1 VISGE
6 TVQNNPE
13 VSVVMGVYNGA
24 ESLQRTID
32 SILSQEDVD
41 FEFII
46 VNDGS
51 TDSSKQILDEYA
63 SQDNRLRI
71 IHQENAGLTQAL
83 IRGCAEA
90 KGEFI
95 ARQDAGGD
103 ISYSGRLN
111 HQARQLWENPHAVLT
126 SCGTH
131 YVDPDYETLYEVQL
145 TQQELNEGLHQRS
158 LSKLK
163 GPSHHGSVM
172 LRRSIF
178 EAVGGYRAEFRVAQD
193 LDLWIRIAEQG
204 LCLTSEKILYE
215 AVWAP
220 TSVSSRRRSQQFLAA
235 QTALNC
241 ADCRKQN
248 MSENE
253 LLKDLD
259 RNIRQSKSRFNH
271 PKIAEADSWYFMG
284 ATALKY
290 SKIRARRYWR
300 ESIKSWPF
308 HFKSWWRLLTN

>member
-1 VISGE
+1 MK
-6 TVQNNPE
+6 NNPE
-13 VSVVMGVYNGA
+13 VSVVMGVYNSV
-24 ESLQRTID
+24 ESLKRTID
-32 SILSQEDVD
+32 SILSQEHVNL
-41 FEFII
+41 EFII

-51 TDSSKQILDEYA
+51 TDDTKEILDEYA
-63 SQDNRLRI
+63 SRDPRLRI

-90 KGEFI
+90 EGEFI

-103 ISYSGRLN
+103 VSYPGRLN
-111 HQARQLWENPHAVLT
+111 HQVRQLREHPHAVLT

-131 YVDPDYETLYEVQL
+131 YVDPEYETLYKVQL
-145 TQQELNEGLHQRS
+145 TEQELNQGLHQRT

-172 LRRSIF
+172 LRRSIY
-178 EAVGGYRAEFRVAQD
+178 EKAGGYRAEFRVAQD
-193 LDLWIRIAEQG
+193 LDLWIRMSEQG
-204 LCLTSEKILYE
+204 LCLTSEEILYE

-220 TSVSSRRRSQQFLAA
+220 TSVSSRRRSQQFIAA
-235 QTALNC
+235 QSALDC
-241 ADCRKQN
+241 ADYRRRN
-248 MSENE
+248 ISEDE
-253 LLKDLD
+253 LLKKLEQ
-259 RNIRQSKSRFNH
+259 NLKQSKSRFSQ

-300 ESIKSWPF
+300 KAIESWPF
-308 HFKSWWRLLTN
+308 HLKSWWRLLTN